1 MDILKESGDEELVKH
16 FKNGN
21 ERAFDELYNR
31 YSPKLKRLIYYYLG
45 DSQTADDVF
54 HDVFIRVINHIEKFN
69 INMNFSSWIYQ
80 IAVNCS
86 KNYIKKNK
94 KNEVLIE
101 KEKFRM
107 KDKPFSTNTPEDEIV
122 ANIDLEGFNRAVQSL
137 KDKFRDV
144 FILRFDHKMKYMEI
158 ARVLDCSERTA
169 KWRMKKAI
177 ELISQYLKTQ
187 GLV

>member
-1 MDILKESGDEELVKH
+1 MNNLKESGDEELVKH

-69 INMNFSSWIYQ
+69 VSMNFSSWIYQ

-122 ANIDLEGFNRAVQSL
+122 ANIDLEGFNNAVQSL

-177 ELISQYLKTQ
+177 ELISQHLKTD

>member
-1 MDILKESGDEELVKH
+1 MDNLNESGDEELVKL

-21 ERAFDELYNR
+21 EKAFDELYNR

-54 HDVFIRVINHIEKFN
+54 HDVFIRVINHIDKFN
-69 INMNFSSWIYQ
+69 IEMNFSSWIYQ

-86 KNYIKKNK
+86 KNYIKKKK
-94 KNEVLIE
+94 KNEVLVE

-107 KDKPFSTNTPEDEIV
+107 KDKPFSTDTPEDEIV
-122 ANIDLEGFNRAVQSL
+122 NNIDIEGFNNAVQNL

-144 FILRFDHKMKYMEI
+144 FVLRFDHKMKYMEI
-158 ARVLDCSERTA
+158 ADVLDCSERTA
-169 KWRMKKAI
+169 KWRMKKAV
-177 ELISQYLKTQ
+177 ELISQHLKSQ